1 MESCS
6 VTIAELQLQMTS
18 ICADVLNRSTLGP
31 DDDLIA
37 LGMDSVAAVEIVT
50 RVETTYG
57 VDVVDVIFDTP
68 TVSRLCDVV
77 RVSARSDASDA

>member
-1 MESCS
+1 MTTSD
-6 VTIAELQLQMTS
+6 LQLQMTS
-18 ICADVLNRSTLGP
+18 ICTEVLNRSTLGP
-31 DDDLIA
+31 DDDLIE

-68 TVSRLCDVV
+68 TVNRLCDVV
-77 RVSARSDASDA
+77 SGATRRGKPHAAA

>member
-1 MESCS
+1 
-6 VTIAELQLQMTS
+6 MTA
-18 ICADVLNRSTLGP
+18 ICAKVLNRDTVGP
-31 DDDLIA
+31 DEDLVA

-50 RVETTYG
+50 SVEATYG

-77 RVSARSDASDA
+77 RGATLSGVTDA